1 MLISVL
7 LGIASGCMLIFAR
20 DFYLQLYSIAPQTY
34 ALAEEMIVVAG
45 LAAMV
50 QAVNITTIV
59 GVLRGGG
66 DTRFAM
72 MLDML
77 FMWCLALPLGILSAF
92 AFALPVPL
100 VLLCLRSDEFV
111 KIFIGVRRV
120 LSRKWLRNITR

>member
-1 MLISVL
+1 
-7 LGIASGCMLIFAR
+7 
-20 DFYLQLYSIAPQTY
+20 
-34 ALAEEMIVVAG
+34 MIVVAG